1 MFGYITMKFFGAKK
15 NNDFER
21 KKADYEDKIA
31 KMNKILRDYEDPN
44 SEYKNLMTEEQI
56 IKQLDKLSQDYAA
69 FLSRGGTRNNRK
81 TKRRKTKNRKTRR
94 H

>member
-1 MFGYITMKFFGAKK
+1 MKFFGAKK

-21 KKADYEDKIA
+21 KKADYEYKIA
-31 KMNKILRDYEDPN
+31 KLNDILRDYEDPN
-44 SEYKNLMTEEQI
+44 SVYKNAMTEAQI
-56 IKQLDKLSQDYAA
+56 IKQLDNLSRDYAA
-69 FLSRGGTRNNRK
+69 FLSGGGTRKNRK